1 VVEERFGQSG
11 VLLLEERVGAVMR
24 RSQSGVVEFSLLVH
38 HVLER
43 KITINFKGCLKSPYI
58 HMCEN
63 GMKYCKFLLLKVYFH
78 FLNLDMP
85 ILRRNRRKLACSTT

>member
-43 KITINFKGCLKSPYI
+43 KIKINSR
-58 HMCEN
+58 
-63 GMKYCKFLLLKVYFH
+63 VV
-78 FLNLDMP
+78 
-85 ILRRNRRKLACSTT
+85 